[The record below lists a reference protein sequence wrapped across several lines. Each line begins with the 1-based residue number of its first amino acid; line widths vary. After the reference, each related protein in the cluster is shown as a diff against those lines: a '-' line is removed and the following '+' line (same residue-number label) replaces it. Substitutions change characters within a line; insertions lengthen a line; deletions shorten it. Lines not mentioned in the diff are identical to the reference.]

1 MEEAPRRVVTVEIDG
16 PVTLALVDALA
27 RLNLAVRR
35 SGGASRVID
44 PVPELCELVHLA
56 GLGEVLGPL
65 VLGRQPGREPEVGE
79 ALGVQEV
86 VDRADLAAGELEDDH
101 RPRRPDAG

>member
-35 SGGASRVID
+35 SGGVSRVVD
-44 PVPELCELVHLA
+44 PVPELCDLVHLA
-56 GLGEVLGPL
+56 GLGDVLGPL

-79 ALGVQEV
+79 PLGVEV
-86 VDRADLAAGELEDDH
+86 VVDGRDLPA
-101 RPRRPDAG
+101 

>member
-1 MEEAPRRVVTVEIDG
+1 MGEPREPVVTVEIDG

-44 PVPELCELVHLA
+44 PHPELCALVDLA

-65 VLGRQPGREPEVGE
+65 VLGRQLRREPEGSEPVGVE
-79 ALGVQEV
+79 EV
-86 VDRADLAAGELEDDH
+86 VDRADPPA
-101 RPRRPDAG
+101 

>member
-35 SGGASRVID
+35 SGGVSRVVD

-56 GLGEVLGPL
+56 GLGDVLGPL
-65 VLGRQPGREPEVGE
+65 VLGRQPGGEPVVRKP
-79 ALGVQEV
+79 LGVEEV
-86 VDRADLAAGELEDDH
+86 VDGGDLPA
-101 RPRRPDAG
+101 

>member
-1 MEEAPRRVVTVEIDG
+1 MGEERKPVVTVEIDG

-44 PVPELCELVHLA
+44 PAPELCELVHLA
-56 GLGEVLGPL
+56 GLGDLLGPL
-65 VLGRQPGREPEVGE
+65 VLGSQLRRQPEPVEPVGVE
-79 ALGVQEV
+79 EV
-86 VDRADLAAGELEDDH
+86 VDRADPPA
-101 RPRRPDAG
+101 